1 MISHLANT
9 SNDLERPIESF
20 GQLVRDFLWTFGRR
34 LPMRSTFKQD
44 PFSGL
49 IAHFAPLA
57 ISVHFHGCLPL
68 QKFLVNGLKDFLS
81 VSQHVVHD
89 IEIRGP
95 RDILWKI
102 EGFAAKGDLI
112 WSGSYG
118 CIPGSVMGPLC
129 PWEKLTPCSWPA
141 VDKCMQV
148 LFNNSIENL
157 SLAITLWVIG
167 WTHSQ

>member
-68 QKFLVNGLKDFLS
+68 QKFLVMA
-81 VSQHVVHD
+81 
-89 IEIRGP
+89 
-95 RDILWKI
+95 WKI
-102 EGFAAKGDLI
+102 SSLLVNMSSTTLRLEDPAIYSGKLKGLRPKVI
-112 WSGSYG
+112 SYG
-118 CIPGSVMGPLC
+118 VVPMAAFQEVLWDHSAHGRSLPHAPGQRWTNACKYYSITRLRTLVWPSLC
-129 PWEKLTPCSWPA
+129 
-141 VDKCMQV
+141 
-148 LFNNSIENL
+148 
-157 SLAITLWVIG
+157 G
-167 WTHSQ
+167 W